1 MSQRNARNQREDSAF
16 SVYWVVGFPCDPR
29 FYLEALSDP
38 VERVKS
44 PGSTPRLGLT
54 HFYPPG
60 LFNLSSTARGSAVA
74 CCLAF
79 FAAFADP
86 RRRASLRS
94 LRSRQFFD
102 MPVTA
107 PKYTA

>member
-1 MSQRNARNQREDSAF
+1 MSHTRAMLAGRGRLSFQLVRET
-16 SVYWVVGFPCDPR
+16 WVGC
-29 FYLEALSDP
+29 
-38 VERVKS
+38 
-44 PGSTPRLGLT
+44 
-54 HFYPPG
+54 
-60 LFNLSSTARGSAVA
+60 AVVFR
-74 CCLAF
+74 LAF

-94 LRSRQFFD
+94 LRSMQFFD